1 VSPRRIVAS
10 AAACLVLV
18 ALTALAFEMPLEQ
31 AAVLAPVIV
40 VSAGALAF
48 IVVLWT
54 RVAIVSLRGS
64 RHPRRIVAAGVAGL
78 ALLVVLSFFVDLPA
92 RR

>member
-1 VSPRRIVAS
+1 VTPRRLAAS
-10 AAACLVLV
+10 AVVCV
-18 ALTALAFEMPLEQ
+18 ALVVATALLLQMPLEQ

-40 VSAGALAF
+40 VAVGALAF
-48 IVVLWT
+48 LVVLWT
-54 RVAIVSLRGS
+54 RVAVLALRGT

>member
-1 VSPRRIVAS
+1 MTPRRIAAS
-10 AAACLVLV
+10 AAACV
-18 ALTALAFEMPLEQ
+18 ALVVATAFVFDMPLER

-48 IVVLWT
+48 VVLLWT
-54 RVAIVSLRGS
+54 RVAIVSLRRT
-64 RHPRRIVAAGVAGL
+64 RHPKRIVAAGVAGL

>member
-1 VSPRRIVAS
+1 MTPRRIAAS
-10 AAACLVLV
+10 AAACV
-18 ALTALAFEMPLEQ
+18 ALVVATAFVFDMPLER

-48 IVVLWT
+48 VVLLWT
-54 RVAIVSLRGS
+54 RVAIVSLRGT
-64 RHPRRIVAAGVAGL
+64 RHPKRIVAAGVAGL